1 MGYQG
6 DTDEDGFTSMMWHL
20 YDDYNAIPCS
30 AQYGWSLVL
39 LLMNNLQVSE
49 IHEQEKIHFE
59 I

>member
-1 MGYQG
+1 MQKR
-6 DTDEDGFTSMMWHL
+6 HNL

-30 AQYGWSLVL
+30 AQYGLSLVL
-39 LLMNNLQVSE
+39 LLMNNLQVYE